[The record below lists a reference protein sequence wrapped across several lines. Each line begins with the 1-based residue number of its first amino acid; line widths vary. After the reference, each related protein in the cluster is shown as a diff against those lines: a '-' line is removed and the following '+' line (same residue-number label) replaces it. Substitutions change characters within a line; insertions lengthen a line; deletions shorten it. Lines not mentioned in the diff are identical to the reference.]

1 MGKFFLIM
9 ISCMALFLILTD
21 KYVNPYK
28 LIMIFGKKGA
38 GKSTLLTKFAM
49 QHIRKG
55 WTVYSTEYIPGT
67 YHVETDYI
75 GKVDFIDPNYKEFN
89 PNDYKG
95 IVKIFKII
103 RNFFFP
109 YRPKVLLLIDEVG
122 TIWDNRNFKN
132 FKPEVRDWFKFQ
144 RKRHTKVIMF
154 SQTFDVDKKL
164 RDLTD
169 SMFLVGNVARV
180 WSYGKKIRKF
190 ITIRESSTDDSS
202 TIAEGLKFEPF
213 IFFFL
218 GSRTLTFIPAWSKYF
233 DSFQVEPLPVLKFE
247 KTEFRKTKNA
257 RSKPIDDVEIEEV
270 EE

>member
-9 ISCMALFLILTD
+9 ISCMALFLILTE

-38 GKSTLLTKFAM
+38 GKSTLLTKFAI
-49 QHIRKG
+49 QHIKKG

-67 YHVETDYI
+67 YHIEPEFIGDVGLVDY
-75 GKVDFIDPNYKEFN
+75 NYKPFE
-89 PNDYKG
+89 PDDYKG
-95 IVKIFKII
+95 VIKLLKLI
-103 RNFFFP
+103 RNKIKP
-109 YRPKVLLLIDEVG
+109 YRPKVLLLVDEVG
-122 TIWDNRNFKN
+122 MIWDNRNFKN
-132 FKPEVRDWFKFQ
+132 FKPSVRNFFKLQ
-144 RKRHTKVIMF
+144 RHHCVKCILF

-169 SMFLVGNVARV
+169 FMYLVGNFGRI

-190 ITIRESSTDDSS
+190 ITIKESTTDDSS

-218 GSRTLTFIPAWSKYF
+218 GSRTLTYIPAWSKYF
-233 DSFQVEPLPVLKFE
+233 NSFQVEPLPSMKFE
-247 KTEFRKTKNA
+247 KTEFRKTINA
-257 RSKPIDDVEIEEV
+257 KSDLLEDIEIEDVEE
-270 EE
+270 